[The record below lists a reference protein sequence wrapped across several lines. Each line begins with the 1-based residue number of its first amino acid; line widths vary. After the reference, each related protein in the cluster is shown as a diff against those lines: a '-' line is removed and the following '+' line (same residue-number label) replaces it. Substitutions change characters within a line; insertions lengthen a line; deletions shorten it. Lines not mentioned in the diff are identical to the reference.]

1 MKDYGKNITKTRH
14 VSVFGAQL
22 FCPVGNQRACSPVHS
37 HLEIAWAF
45 VPHSLFFQAEQTSP
59 QPQPEEQEQRVVT
72 SCGDF
77 AMWRNWHG
85 DEITLVL
92 LSDLKECEPTDLI
105 YMQTLADALIHT
117 TS

>member
-1 MKDYGKNITKTRH
+1 M
-14 VSVFGAQL
+14 SVFSELSCFVLWETSVLVLQCILTWRSLGRL
-22 FCPVGNQRACSPVHS
+22 FLTACSS
-37 HLEIAWAF
+37 KR
-45 VPHSLFFQAEQTSP
+45 SRQALSP
-59 QPQPEEQEQRVVT
+59 ILPEQEQRVVT

-117 TS
+117 TL